1 MLAGQKLVASD
12 GYEVALFPMPYLYMT
27 QDEGGDFSHA
37 GTYNIDFVG
46 FNGTSVIK
54 NAPLYAPCK
63 LRIRGIATDGSNGL
77 ILDSVDQVHLP
88 NGTLDYITIGVGH
101 SNNPPSMTIGH
112 EFEQGE
118 LFYTTGTA
126 GYVTGDHVHV
136 CVGQGAGGILVQRP
150 SGNWDLSNRIH
161 MWDGLFVN
169 DTVIIQGYG
178 HNWRTWDQPPAPP
191 TRVTKSKFP
200 FVIAK
205 HHWWRTKNLY
215 R

>member
-27 QDEGGDFSHA
+27 QNEGGDFSHA

-63 LRIRGIATDGSNGL
+63 LRIRSIGKDGSNGL
-77 ILDSVDQVHLP
+77 TLDSVDKVHLP
-88 NGTLDYITIGVGH
+88 NGALDYITLGVGH
-101 SNNPPSMTIGH
+101 SNNPPSMAIGH
-112 EFEQGE
+112 VFEQGE

-126 GYVTGDHVHV
+126 GYVTGDHVHM
-136 CVGQGAGGILVQRP
+136 CVGQGAGGYLVQRP

-161 MWDGLFVN
+161 MWEGLFVN

-178 HNWRTWDQPPAPP
+178 HNWQEWQGGSTPL
-191 TRVTKSKFP
+191 KSWGEERKKSFP
-200 FVIAK
+200 FTIAWK
-205 HHWWRTKNLY
+205 HWGY

>member
-12 GYEVALFPMPYLYMT
+12 GFEVALFPMPYLYMT

-63 LRIRGIATDGSNGL
+63 LRIRSIATDGSNGL
-77 ILDSVDQVHLP
+77 TLDSVDKVHLP
-88 NGTLDYITIGVGH
+88 NGALDYITFSVGH
-101 SNNPPSMTIGH
+101 SNNPPSLTIGH
-112 EFEQGE
+112 VFEQGE

-126 GYVTGDHVHV
+126 GYVTGDHVHM
-136 CVGQGAGGILVQRP
+136 CVGQGAGGYLVQR
-150 SGNWDLSNRIH
+150 STGNWDLPNRIH

-178 HNWRTWDQPPAPP
+178 HNWQEWQGGSTPL
-191 TRVTKSKFP
+191 KSWGEERKKSFP
-200 FVIAK
+200 FPIAWK
-205 HHWWRTKNLY
+205 HWGY

>member
-46 FNGTSVIK
+46 YNGSSVIA

-63 LRIRGIATDGSNGL
+63 LRIRSVLTDGSNGL
-77 ILDSVDQVHLP
+77 TLDSVDKVHLP
-88 NGTLDYITIGVGH
+88 NGALDYITLGVAH
-101 SNNPPSMTIGH
+101 SNNPPSMTIDH
-112 EFEQGE
+112 VFEQGE

-136 CVGQGAGGILVQRP
+136 CVGQGAGGYLVQR
-150 SGNWDLSNRIH
+150 STGNWDLSNRIH
-161 MWDGLFVN
+161 MWEGLFVN
-169 DTVIIQGYG
+169 NTAIIQGYG
-178 HNWRTWDQPPAPP
+178 HNWQEWQGGSTPL
-191 TRVTKSKFP
+191 KSWGEERKKSFP
-200 FVIAK
+200 FTIAWK
-205 HHWWRTKNLY
+205 HWGY